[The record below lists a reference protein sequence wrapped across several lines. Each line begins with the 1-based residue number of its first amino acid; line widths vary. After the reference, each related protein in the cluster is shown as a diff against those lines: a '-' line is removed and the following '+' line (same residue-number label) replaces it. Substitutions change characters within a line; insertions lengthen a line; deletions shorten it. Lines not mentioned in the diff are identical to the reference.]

1 MVVWRFLILDL
12 GGQMVSTTKRF
23 DFDELFSLFSPVFA
37 KVELSD
43 SLKASIESLAALY
56 QLSPKDMSI
65 VVLASLEENG
75 SVNEQELYEFAR
87 ELYEENNTL
96 KQHGTVNQNE
106 REIVRETPLTKVDEL
121 VAYFETTSPR
131 QFLIDIANGA
141 EPSINDL
148 YIVEQILFQQKLSP
162 SVVNV
167 LLHYVMIHS
176 DFRLNKS
183 HIEKIASHWARKN
196 IKTAKEAMEICIKEK
211 KQYSK
216 WNNQKKDQNMKNY
229 HEVPNGK
236 LLSLYLLES
245 SHHQLIRLTQ
255 ILGYQRDEDTIAH
268 LLNEAYKKYKY

>member
-1 MVVWRFLILDL
+1 
-12 GGQMVSTTKRF
+12 VSTIKKF
-23 DFDELFSLFSPVFA
+23 DFDELFSLFSPVLA

-56 QLSPKDMSI
+56 HLSPKDMSI

-87 ELYEENNTL
+87 DLYEKNNTL
-96 KQHGTVNQNE
+96 RQYGTVDRNE
-106 REIVRETPLTKVDEL
+106 RKIVKETLLTKEDEL

-141 EPSINDL
+141 EPSKNDL
-148 YIVEQILFQQKLSP
+148 YIIEQILFNQKLSP

-176 DFRLNKS
+176 DFRLNKNY
-183 HIEKIASHWARKN
+183 IEKIASHWARKN
-196 IKTAKEAMEICIKEK
+196 INTAKEAIEICKKEN

-216 WNNQKKDQNMKNY
+216 WNNQKRVKNKKDYQ
-229 HEVPNGK
+229 EVPNGK
-236 LLSLYLLES
+236 LLSLNLLES